1 MRLLDSYTG
10 RNVLMNTLVVIVV
23 IVGLDAIFTLVDE
36 LDQLKGEYGMLE
48 ALQFMGLRLPRR
60 AYEYMPMACLIGC
73 LSALGTMAAN
83 SELTVMR
90 SAGLSV
96 WRVMV
101 AVLKPVAVLMVLST
115 LTAEYAIPQLE
126 KIAQS
131 QKAVAQ
137 GKGESLSNDGRGYW
151 HREGDQFMRF
161 TAIEP
166 NGVLHGINL
175 FSFDEERNLTR
186 VLTAERAIY
195 QRNQWQ
201 MQNVRDVNVTPQI
214 LIESDHDTLEWDTG
228 LTPDRLSVVMIEPR
242 DMSISDLYQYAVYIG
257 NQGLNADNYLLSFWR
272 KVLQPLSTFALVLL
286 GVSFIFGPLRQVTA
300 GSRIFTGILVGLVY
314 KYMEEMLAP
323 ASIVLG
329 FAPILASVIP
339 IAVSALVGFY
349 LLRKAG

>member
-1 MRLLDSYTG
+1 
-10 RNVLMNTLVVIVV
+10 
-23 IVGLDAIFTLVDE
+23 
-36 LDQLKGEYGMLE
+36 
-48 ALQFMGLRLPRR
+48 
-60 AYEYMPMACLIGC
+60 
-73 LSALGTMAAN
+73 MAAN

-214 LIESDHDTLEWDTG
+214 LIENDHDTLEWDTG
-228 LTPDRLSVVMIEPR
+228 YAQQYQGKGAQRL
-242 DMSISDLYQYAVYIG
+242 QH
-257 NQGLNADNYLLSFWR
+257 
-272 KVLQPLSTFALVLL
+272 
-286 GVSFIFGPLRQVTA
+286 
-300 GSRIFTGILVGLVY
+300 
-314 KYMEEMLAP
+314 LAP
-323 ASIVLG
+323 ERQQIV
-329 FAPILASVIP
+329 IRIQ
-339 IAVSALVGFY
+339 ALIT
-349 LLRKAG
+349 

>member
-1 MRLLDSYTG
+1 M
-10 RNVLMNTLVVIVV
+10 
-23 IVGLDAIFTLVDE
+23 
-36 LDQLKGEYGMLE
+36 
-48 ALQFMGLRLPRR
+48 
-60 AYEYMPMACLIGC
+60 
-73 LSALGTMAAN
+73 
-83 SELTVMR
+83 
-90 SAGLSV
+90 
-96 WRVMV
+96 
-101 AVLKPVAVLMVLST
+101 
-115 LTAEYAIPQLE
+115 
-126 KIAQS
+126 
-131 QKAVAQ
+131 
-137 GKGESLSNDGRGYW
+137 
-151 HREGDQFMRF
+151 
-161 TAIEP
+161 
-166 NGVLHGINL
+166 LHGINL

-214 LIESDHDTLEWDTG
+214 LIENDHDTLEWDTG